1 MILRGHRHPLT
12 PPTGQIR
19 HGYPL
24 IPRKVHLR
32 LGEDPPAAGAT
43 YPHVIRTADFESE
56 LEGNAAMWG
65 WWTRMGMQLPA
76 QDFPGP
82 PVGKPSRSS

>member
-1 MILRGHRHPLT
+1 LLAVDGDRISQTQSGTTSMILRGHRHPLT

-65 WWTRMGMQLPA
+65 
-76 QDFPGP
+76 
-82 PVGKPSRSS
+82 